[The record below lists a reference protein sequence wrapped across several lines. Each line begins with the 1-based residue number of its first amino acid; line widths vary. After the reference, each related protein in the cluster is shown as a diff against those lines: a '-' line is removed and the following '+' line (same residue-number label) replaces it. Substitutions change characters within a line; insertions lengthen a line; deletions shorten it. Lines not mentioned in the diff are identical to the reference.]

1 MRAEFQIL
9 VIPFIREIN
18 GRTKFVVFKRS
29 DDGNWQFIAGSGDEG
44 ELPLETA
51 KREAKE
57 EAGLE
62 SEKYYRLKTVSM
74 IPIDVFREHR
84 NKKSL
89 YVIPEHCFAVE
100 TEHENIT
107 ISKEHTEYKILNYEE
122 AFRLLKYDG
131 NKTALWEL
139 NEKLKSGKLSS
150 QIKYIVNNYAF
161 IDSQNLNLAIR
172 DLNWTLDF
180 TKFRIYLKDKYHV
193 TKAFLFIGYIPSNQ
207 NLYTK
212 LQNDGYTLVFKN
224 TLTLPSGKPKGN
236 VDAELVLQTII
247 EIENYDKAV
256 IVSGDGDFYCLVDYL
271 IRKNKLEKLLIP
283 DRASYSTLFKKLQ
296 KYISFVSDLKEK
308 LGYK

>member
-1 MRAEFQIL
+1 MRTEYQIL
-9 VIPFIREIN
+9 VIPFIRETKDSI
-18 GRTKFVVFKRS
+18 KFVVFRRS
-29 DDGNWQFIAGSGDEG
+29 DDGCWQFIAGGG
-44 ELPLETA
+44 EDSETPLEA
-51 KREAKE
+51 AEREAKE

-62 SEKYYRLKTVSM
+62 TEKYYRLKTVSM
-74 IPIDVFREHR
+74 IPIDCFREHR
-84 NKKSL
+84 NKKNL
-89 YVIPEHCFAVE
+89 YVIPEHCFAAE
-100 TEHENIT
+100 IEKDM
-107 ISKEHTEYKILNYEE
+107 ISISAEHTEYRILNYDE
-122 AFRLLKYDG
+122 AYALLKYDG

-139 NEKLKSGKLSS
+139 NEKLKSGKLPS
-150 QIKYIVNNYAF
+150 QIKYTLNNYAF

-172 DLNWTLDF
+172 DLKWTLDF

-207 NLYTK
+207 TLYTK

-247 EIENYDKAV
+247 EIDNYDKAV

-283 DRASYSTLFKKLQ
+283 DRDSYSTLFKKLQ
-296 KYISFVSDLKEK
+296 RHISFVSDLKAK